1 MSDNTGR
8 PCKSRTGNPSP
19 VFGFR
24 MPQEYR
30 NYIETVVTVGK
41 FKTFTEYLLDLIR
54 RDAKKRGVKL

>member
-1 MSDNTGR
+1 MSDKNGR

-30 NYIETVVTVGK
+30 NYIANVVTVGN
-41 FKTFTEYLLDLIR
+41 FKNFTEYLLDLIR
-54 RDAKKRGVKL
+54 KDAKKRGIKL

>member
-1 MSDNTGR
+1 MSDKNGR
-8 PCKSRTGNPSP
+8 PCKSRTGKPSP

-30 NYIETVVTVGK
+30 NYIETVVTFGK
-41 FKTFTEYLLDLIR
+41 FKNFTEYLLDLIR

>member
-1 MSDNTGR
+1 MSEKNGR

-41 FKTFTEYLLDLIR
+41 FKNFTEYLLDLIR
-54 RDAKKRGVKL
+54 KDAKKRCIKL